1 MHKERVQNMIEVHMY
16 TYIQVEAFKR
26 FIKESFH
33 VDETIR
39 MNRIEKEEKK
49 TCDDKKKIHAM
60 KLS

>member
-1 MHKERVQNMIEVHMY
+1 MHKERVQNMVEVHMY

-39 MNRIEKEEKK
+39 MNRIEKEEKRHA
-49 TCDDKKKIHAM
+49 TTKKKKFM
-60 KLS
+60 R